1 MRPLLVLPVLVVF
14 LVTAPPLCPAGRAQ
28 STVSDVID
36 FLVTNQA
43 VPTADFEK
51 DRAAADGA
59 RATIARALLVNLAS
73 VPLATSSSGFLYR
86 LNPQLGTVERATESF
101 GAFFVERALTP
112 GRGRAS
118 LGLTATSSEFDRLD
132 GHSLRDGTMVTVA
145 NRFRDETAPFDTE
158 SLTLRIS
165 SSTLTLFGSI
175 GVTDRLEIGGAVPFV
190 RLTLDGRRVNVYR
203 GQTLLQAS
211 GTASTSG
218 VADMAVRAKYTI
230 LAARSGGV
238 AAAVEMRLPTGDDRN
253 LLGTGAISSRFMGV
267 GSVRAGTPGASRQR
281 SPRAWGGV
289 AGGRVRRG
297 GVDGGAPA
305 GDRLRRTAGQASV
318 RPARLRAHVGAS
330 SRHFGRGH
338 AAPVGWKFR
347 RDVVERRRGGEGERH
362 PNIRDRW
369 PSGVAARAARPDGP
383 GHAGVCGRVRVLEL
397 AGVGGNDLPRVAG
410 VLQLEPPAARLRLPP
425 ASDLGRPCRSARAR
439 GSGRG
444 SGHDHLARAQ
454 RDALGG
460 KAVERPRERPL
471 IDRRPDCTG
480 SRCIEIAIGRFV
492 PCQRPADCGAV
503 GGRLD
508 RRVIVARTWKPR
520 GPRFPGRPGA
530 ATA

>member
-1 MRPLLVLPVLVVF
+1 MRPLFVLPVLVVF
-14 LVTAPPLCPAGRAQ
+14 LVTAPPLCPAARAQ

-51 DRAAADGA
+51 DRAAADSA
-59 RATIARALLVNLAS
+59 RATISRALLVNLAS

-118 LGLTATSSEFDRLD
+118 LGLTASSSEFDRLD
-132 GHSLRDGTMVTVA
+132 GHNLRDGTMVTVA

-218 VADMAVRAKYTI
+218 VADIAVRAKYTI

-253 LLGTGAISSRFMGV
+253 LLGTGGISSRFMGV
-267 GSVRAGTPGASRQR
+267 GSYEQGRLALHANAALVRGGASPEAAFAGAA
-281 SPRAWGGV
+281 SMAVHPRLTVSGEMLAR
-289 AGGRVRRG
+289 RVSDLHDFALTSAPHPVIS
-297 GVDGGAPA
+297 GVDTL
-305 GDRLRRTAGQASV
+305 RLS
-318 RPARLRAHVGAS
+318 
-330 SRHFGRGH
+330 
-338 AAPVGWKFR
+338 
-347 RDVVERRRGGEGERH
+347 
-362 PNIRDRW
+362 
-369 PSGVAARAARPDGP
+369 
-383 GHAGVCGRVRVLEL
+383 
-397 AGVGGNDLPRVAG
+397 GGNSAAMLSTAVAG
-410 VLQLEPPAARLRLPP
+410 VKVNVTRTFVI
-425 ASDLGRPCRSARAR
+425 G
-439 GSGRG
+439 G
-444 SGHDHLARAQ
+444 HLAWPLAKRGLTA
-454 RDALGG
+454 RVTPAF
-460 KAVERPRERPL
+460 AVEY
-471 IDRRPDCTG
+471 
-480 SRCIEIAIGRFV
+480 AF
-492 PCQRPADCGAV
+492 
-503 GGRLD
+503 
-508 RRVIVARTWKPR
+508 
-520 GPRFPGRPGA
+520 
-530 ATA
+530 